1 MARVAFSV
9 CVRFSDYGAVR

>member
-9 CVRFSDYGAVR
+9 CVRFSGYGTVR

>member
-1 MARVAFSV
+1 MAFSV